1 MPLNEKERQ
10 MPRKNQLADL
20 RRLIALPPRDMRR
33 QVSRY
38 IYEDPNTVLRLLFR
52 LIRTEKF
59 TPQKKD
65 NILTLTKFIL
75 DRHSPRPIPEW
86 LINELNQVLTTENI
100 SDLDKAIILSAF
112 EPEDLLE
119 SLDGFEDFVEE
130 FTDFRDSF
138 EDFIVDQIRSNPS
151 KLYDIHKVI
160 IEKSKPEGLLGMIED
175 LAGSEEPEVLHFLEH
190 LTYHH
195 DTDVSRSALRAIEM
209 AGTQDAINILY
220 SISRLN
226 PPLKDEAEQAYIA
239 LMQELPLPP
248 EEMSFAP
255 DLPRAGKS
263 KYVDLWVSLI
273 DGNGS
278 MSAFIGKKFGRN
290 NYFFASILM
299 KLRVGIKDTIIITNL
314 TKEGYDDIKR
324 EYFSELSYYPIDEDY
339 LLKLVKHFMKKGFSK
354 GFTIPLDTVIL
365 KNILG
370 WKNLEPVEYM
380 LDISD
385 CEPISYHPRDMFQF
399 PFETWWMHEDSIY
412 RLLKPYKG
420 KQAGDIPDSL
430 FFKIAEIFLD
440 YARREAVPMCELCSD
455 IIRNSRYNRRTRL
468 RRLFLTIRNE
478 ILNPPESIFQS
489 TFLNFGVVATIDHI
503 LHNLSLGVETPEQI
517 E

>member
-1 MPLNEKERQ
+1 MA
-10 MPRKNQLADL
+10 RKNQLADL

-59 TPQKKD
+59 TSQKKD

-75 DRHSPRPIPEW
+75 DRHSPRPLPEW
-86 LINELNQVLTTENI
+86 LINELKKVLSTENI

-119 SLDGFEDFVEE
+119 SLEGFEDFVEE

-175 LAGSEEPEVLHFLEH
+175 LAGSEEPEVLCFLEH

-195 DTDVSRSALRAIEM
+195 DSDVSLSALRAIEM
-209 AGTQDAINILY
+209 ASTQDAINILY
-220 SISRLN
+220 SVSCLN
-226 PPLKDEAEQAYIA
+226 PLMKDEAERSYIS
-239 LMQELPLPP
+239 LMQELPLAP
-248 EEMSFAP
+248 EDMTFIT
-255 DLPRAGKS
+255 DLSREGKN

-299 KLRVGIKDTIIITNL
+299 KLKVGIKDTIILTNL
-314 TKEGYDDIKR
+314 TKEGYNDIKR
-324 EYFSELSYYPIDEDY
+324 EYFSELSYYPVKEDY
-339 LLKLVKHFMKKGFSK
+339 LLKLIKHFMKKGFSN
-354 GFTIPLDTVIL
+354 GFAIPLDTVIL

-370 WKNLEPVEYM
+370 WQNIEPVEYM
-380 LDISD
+380 LETPDYKPL
-385 CEPISYHPRDMFQF
+385 CYHPKDMFQF
-399 PFETWWMHEDSIY
+399 PFETWWMHEDNIY

-420 KQAGDIPDSL
+420 KQTCDIPDSL
-430 FFKIAEIFLD
+430 FHKIAEIFLD

-455 IIRNSRYNRRTRL
+455 IIRNSSYSRRTKL

-478 ILNPPESIFQS
+478 ILNPPETIFQS

-503 LHNLSLGVETPEQI
+503 LHNLALGVDISEMI

>member
-1 MPLNEKERQ
+1 MA
-10 MPRKNQLADL
+10 RKNQLADL

-59 TPQKKD
+59 TSQKKD

-75 DRHSPRPIPEW
+75 DRHSPRPLPEW
-86 LINELNQVLTTENI
+86 LINELKKVLGTENI

-119 SLDGFEDFVEE
+119 SLEGFEDFVEE

-175 LAGSEEPEVLHFLEH
+175 LAGSEEPEVLCFLEH

-195 DTDVSRSALRAIEM
+195 DSEVSLSALRAIEM
-209 AGTQDAINILY
+209 ASTQDAINILY
-220 SISRLN
+220 SVSCLN
-226 PPLKDEAEQAYIA
+226 PLMKDEAERTYIS
-239 LMQELPLPP
+239 LMQELPLTP
-248 EEMSFAP
+248 EVMSFITDP
-255 DLPRAGKS
+255 PGGRKN

-290 NYFFASILM
+290 YYFFASILM
-299 KLRVGIKDTIIITNL
+299 KLKVGIKDTIIITNL

-324 EYFSELSYYPIDEDY
+324 EYFSELSYYPVKEDY
-339 LLKLVKHFMKKGFSK
+339 LLKLIKHFMKKGFSN
-354 GFTIPLDTVIL
+354 GFAIPLDTVIL

-370 WKNLEPVEYM
+370 WQNLEPVEYM
-380 LDISD
+380 LETSNYK
-385 CEPISYHPRDMFQF
+385 PLSYHPRDMFQF

-420 KQAGDIPDSL
+420 KQACDIPDSL
-430 FFKIAEIFLD
+430 FHKIAEIFLD
-440 YARREAVPMCELCSD
+440 YARREAVPVCELCSD
-455 IIRNSRYNRRTRL
+455 IIRNSSYNRRTRL

-478 ILNPPESIFQS
+478 ILNPPETIFQS

-503 LHNLSLGVETPEQI
+503 LHNLALGVDTSEMI

>member
-1 MPLNEKERQ
+1 MPK
-10 MPRKNQLADL
+10 KNQLADL
-20 RRLIALPPRDMRR
+20 RRLISLPPRDMRR

-38 IYEDPNTVLRLLFR
+38 IYEDPNTVLKLLFR

-59 TPQKKD
+59 TSQKKD

-75 DRHSPRPIPEW
+75 DRYSPRPLPEW
-86 LINELNQVLTTENI
+86 LVNELNRVLNTENI

-119 SLDGFEDFVEE
+119 SLEGFEDFIED

-138 EDFIVDQIRSNPS
+138 EDFIVDQIRSTPS
-151 KLYDIHKVI
+151 RLHDIHKVI
-160 IEKSKPEGLLGMIED
+160 IEKSKVEGLLGMIED
-175 LAGSEEPEVLHFLEH
+175 LAGSDEPEVLYFLEH

-195 DTDVSRSALRAIEM
+195 DRDVSTSALRAIEM
-209 AGTQDAINILY
+209 AATQDAINVLY

-226 PPLKDEAEQAYIA
+226 PLLKDEAERAYIT
-239 LMQELPLPP
+239 LMQELPMPSR
-248 EEMSFAP
+248 EGISGTGIQGQ
-255 DLPRAGKS
+255 GKN
-263 KYVDLWVSLI
+263 KFLDLWVSLI
-273 DGNGS
+273 DGNGA
-278 MSAFIGKKFGRN
+278 MSVFIGKKFGRN

-299 KLRVGIKDTIIITNL
+299 KLKTGIKDTIILTNL
-314 TKEGYDDIKR
+314 TKEGYEDIKR
-324 EYFSELSYYPIDEDY
+324 EYFSELSYYPVEEEY
-339 LLKLVKHFMKKGFSK
+339 LLKLVKHFLKQGFNR
-354 GFTIPLDTVIL
+354 GFAVPLDMVIL

-380 LDISD
+380 FDAPD
-385 CEPISYHPRDMFQF
+385 YEPLNYHPKDMFQF
-399 PFETWWMHEDSIY
+399 PIETWWMHEDRIY

-420 KQAGDIPDSL
+420 KETHDIPDSL
-430 FFKIAEIFLD
+430 LLKIAEIFLD

-455 IIRNSRYNRRTRL
+455 IIRNSRYHRRTRL

-503 LHNLSLGVETPEQI
+503 LHNLSLGVESSEQI